1 LPRRRSYEHL
11 ILTALHAGSARRR
24 LQHPARRHPSPSTA
38 ARRDVFFGNCVL
50 RGIPFAFGPADGPNA
65 ILVET
70 APVRVDLVGAR
81 PTDLVFVHT
90 VADIRTTYRPGLADT
105 DNDGRTLGGRVSEYV
120 LHYADGTAASVPIPR
135 RFAIQQTQVQPHGVL
150 AAPRRNANYTSES
163 RRVTTRRSDV
173 R

>member
-1 LPRRRSYEHL
+1 MNTSSSPRFTPVPLAAGFNTRRGDIPRPLRPPEETSSSG
-11 ILTALHAGSARRR
+11 TAFCAGSRSR
-24 LQHPARRHPSPSTA
+24 
-38 ARRDVFFGNCVL
+38 
-50 RGIPFAFGPADGPNA
+50 FGPADGPNA

-81 PTDLVFVHT
+81 PTYLVFVHT

-150 AAPRRNANYTSES
+150 PAPRRNANYTSES